1 MESKS
6 DEVKKVLKGT
16 KDHYRLLAENA
27 SDVIF
32 TLDLNLRYTYCSPS
46 VERLRGYTVEE
57 AMTQTLKDV
66 LTPDSYR
73 AARKA
78 LDKGSWPGR
87 ERAPGGFH
95 RAANTGAG
103 AYPQRQ

>member
-78 LDKGSWPGR
+78 LDKELAR
-87 ERAPGGFH
+87 ERRAPGGFH